1 MARLNM
7 QSRRKLR
14 EKHISRRD
22 FELYTQAAVLEPLQA
37 QALFRSLYQGITE
50 SNVEDALILLCMLT
64 GQDIEDFIDIE
75 TLKRDG
81 KLLNDTDKNTVYLK
95 RVIGVPDAN
104 KKADPQHLEKSS
116 KEFLMPLPVEVV
128 NLVRSRSPENTL
140 SKQRVKSIISDRLTE
155 HKNNSGIALL
165 STGRCESTL
174 HTLIRRKFGDQVIA
188 DFICNRSI
196 KHSPALNYIC
206 YPLDD
211 VLKTY
216 KKAIEFLSEGT
227 SFSLKYLNLAIEE
240 AAGKKC
246 GSQNVVKLDSA
257 KKYFGTLLNTVNT
270 EKNRA
275 LKHNAITLW
284 LWNVISLLTT
294 SRAVQHIPGYRE
306 QIDLDSKYI
315 WIADKENRN
324 VSAGRFVP
332 ICYFLEKTFQAYFQY
347 LKTLKNEWAL
357 KDPELANILDEI
369 ENNEYP
375 LLFFKTQE
383 KWEAAIVAHT
393 LQPIEGLP
401 SFPSNWTRQLTR
413 TFLAGRHSDCIIN
426 AIFSHEKLDQEVLN
440 TYSSVPLFELRAV
453 TNSYDELVRTLNLS
467 LPDKW

>member
-14 EKHISRRD
+14 KKHINRRH
-22 FELYTQAAVLEPLQA
+22 FELYTQGTVLEPLQA

-50 SNVEDALILLCMLT
+50 GNVEDALILLCMLT
-64 GQDIEDFIDIE
+64 EQDIENFIDIKA
-75 TLKRDG
+75 LIRAG
-81 KLLNDTDKNTVYLK
+81 KLLEGSDKNTVYLK
-95 RVIGVPDAN
+95 IVIGVADAN
-104 KKADPQHLEKSS
+104 KEADPQHLEKSS
-116 KEFLMPLPVEVV
+116 KEFLIPLPVDVV
-128 NLVRSRSPENTL
+128 SLARSRSSENTT
-140 SKQRVKSIISDRLTE
+140 SKQRAISKISDRLTE
-155 HKNNSGIALL
+155 HKNKAGIALL
-165 STGRCESTL
+165 SIGRCKSSL

-188 DFICNRSI
+188 DFICNRNV

-206 YPLDD
+206 YSLDD

-216 KKAIEFLSEGT
+216 KKVVEFLSEGT
-227 SFSLKYLNLAIEE
+227 SFSLDYLNLAIEE
-240 AAGKKC
+240 AVGKQC

-257 KKYFGTLLNTVNT
+257 KVYFSTLLNTVNT
-270 EKNRA
+270 ERNRE

-284 LWNVISLLTT
+284 LWNIISLLTT
-294 SRAVQHIPGYRE
+294 SRAVQHVPGYRE
-306 QIDLDSKYI
+306 QIDLESKYI

-324 VSAGRFVP
+324 VSSGRFVP

-347 LKTLKNEWAL
+347 LKALKNEWAL
-357 KDPELANILDEI
+357 KDPVLANILDEI
-369 ENNEYP
+369 EDNEYP

-413 TFLAGRHSDCIIN
+413 TFLAGRHPDCIIN
-426 AIFSHEKLDQEVLN
+426 AIFAHEEFDQELLN
-440 TYSSVPLFELRAV
+440 TYSSIPLFELRAI
-453 TNSYDELVRTLNLS
+453 TNSYDELVKVLNLS